1 MKQVVIDPAR
11 FDGSRFAAR
20 YGLALGAFHAR
31 QQGLDTI
38 LSYPDSVPDPV
49 PLAPP
54 DTTQRD
60 AIAAI
65 LAKRQAGQPY
75 TGADRDAVLDWL
87 IGVRW

>member
-49 PLAPP
+49 ILDPP

-60 AIAAI
+60 AILTI
-65 LAKRQAGQPY
+65 VAKRQSGQPY
-75 TGADRDAVLDWL
+75 TALDRDAVLDWL
-87 IGVRW
+87 LGIRR